1 MSFENLL
8 KDIVTGNFTSA
19 EARIKDWWNGV
30 SPAIQALIVT
40 VETNEGKILQGLIPL
55 AAKDVLAGG
64 LNTASFVAAIKDVG
78 AQLLEQNIVMANTVI
93 TAALNAEVTT
103 QAAAAG
109 IPVPT
114 NSGSQVVA
122 PIAVPSA

>member
-1 MSFENLL
+1 MSVINLL

-114 NSGSQVVA
+114 NSGPQVVA
-122 PIAVPSA
+122 PVAVPSA